1 MRLYPRQLAGGSAL
15 PALIRRIAFPI
26 LILIAALSA
35 CTANPTPVPPQ
46 PSPTPA
52 PTIDLAATI
61 AAGAVATIAAMPTPV
76 PTPTSTPAPTAT
88 PQPTYTPYPTAT
100 PYPTP
105 QPLPTHTPYPT
116 PQPLPTHTPYP
127 TATAYPTATPL
138 PTHTPYPTA
147 TSYPTATPYPT
158 PRPVI
163 RTQTVVETD
172 NWKEIESTDETN
184 IGTYATIGKSGFSEF
199 WILQISCNTDETFV
213 WLNDVQGNMFSNSWG
228 LDSYTESL
236 LVTIDDRTEEQS
248 WYYFPPEGSRTD
260 LYSARWA
267 HNLLRNLLDAE
278 KLEINIPTSGN
289 DYIISFDVD
298 GLDRHI
304 SSASDCG
311 SG

>member
-1 MRLYPRQLAGGSAL
+1 M
-15 PALIRRIAFPI
+15 
-26 LILIAALSA
+26 A

-76 PTPTSTPAPTAT
+76 PTPTPTPAPTAT
-88 PQPTYTPYPTAT
+88 PQPTYTPYPTA
-100 PYPTP
+100 
-105 QPLPTHTPYPT
+105 TPYPT

-147 TSYPTATPYPT
+147 TSYPTATPHPT

-184 IGTYATIGKSGFSEF
+184 IGTYAAIGKRGSSEF

-213 WLNDVQGNMFSNSWG
+213 WLNDADGNVFSNSWS
-228 LDSYTESL
+228 LDSRTESL

-248 WYYFPPEGSRTD
+248 WYYFPPAGNSTD
-260 LYSARWA
+260 YYSARWG
-267 HNLLRNLLDAE
+267 HNLLRNILDAE
-278 KLEINIPTSGN
+278 KLELSIPTGGSP
-289 DYIISFDVD
+289 YIISFDVE

-304 SSASDCG
+304 TSASECG